1 MFISKIVT
9 LSAAMRSS
17 ISYVFIFAAVAY
29 SNLLEPRSSVPI
41 AATATST
48 SVLHPGPS
56 DASAILYPAIY
67 NTNLTDVTNLD
78 PQVALQVYYEEPGN
92 GTNAAIV
99 AFEDLKNPTVVLE
112 HSSYITNVTCSNG
125 KVTIL
130 FSSRSIASYAY
141 SSWSA
146 DIASG
151 IIFVTNHPTCSDA
164 YPAERG
170 WILVSTVKKN
180 GASITCS
187 YVDVMASDIIKTVGI
202 YLGQQ
207 GPGGSSSKS
216 QPSVVPTSTSSPGR
230 STSTKSTSTTTS
242 SSKNTRAYKVP
253 QLNSGEANFSI
264 F

>member
-17 ISYVFIFAAVAY
+17 LSCVFIFAAVVY

-41 AATATST
+41 AVTATST
-48 SVLHPGPS
+48 SALHPGPS

-78 PQVALQVYYEEPGN
+78 PQVALQVYYEEAGN

-130 FSSRSIASYAY
+130 FSSRSMASYAY
-141 SSWSA
+141 RSWSA

-216 QPSVVPTSTSSPGR
+216 QPSVTSTSSPGR

-242 SSKNTRAYKVP
+242 SSKYIRAYKVP
-253 QLNSGEANFSI
+253 QPNSREANFSV

>member
-9 LSAAMRSS
+9 LSAAMRASL
-17 ISYVFIFAAVAY
+17 SYVFIFAAVVY

-41 AATATST
+41 AVTATST
-48 SVLHPGPS
+48 SALHPGPS
-56 DASAILYPAIY
+56 DASAILYPAIH

-78 PQVALQVYYEEPGN
+78 PQVALQVYYEEAGN

-112 HSSYITNVTCSNG
+112 HSSCITNVTCNNG

-130 FSSRSIASYAY
+130 FSSRSMASYAY
-141 SSWSA
+141 SSWST

-151 IIFVTNHPTCSDA
+151 IIFVKNHPTCSDA

-216 QPSVVPTSTSSPGR
+216 QPSVTSTSSPGR

-242 SSKNTRAYKVP
+242 SSKYIRAYKVP
-253 QLNSGEANFSI
+253 QPNSREANFSV